1 MAFKIRSHCVER
13 AAIWVNVGV
22 EWICRNGIYTCNLYR
37 WNLLLQVQNMSI
49 NYHSLLKWFQ
59 ILIN

>member
-1 MAFKIRSHCVER
+1 MGFKIRSHCVER
-13 AAIWVNVGV
+13 AAIWVNVGM
-22 EWICRNGIYTCNLYR
+22 EWICRNRIWIYVIYR
-37 WNLLLQVQNMSI
+37 WTLMLQIQTMSI